1 MIINQSDL
9 KKIAEDCAEKIRNAV
24 SEGNFFTE
32 PFKHFHVD
40 NFLPVELANLCIEAF
55 PPLEDK
61 IWEFSHIKDIEV
73 KYRTKWE
80 SEFDIPD
87 NIIYAIRIL
96 NSSLFMNEISKVMG
110 ITKLV
115 PDSYF
120 TGGGLNVTKKNGL
133 LDVHID
139 GNYHDATGLN
149 RRLNALIYLN
159 PGWEDSWGGEFGIY
173 DKEGKTCVK
182 KIAPLFN
189 RLVVFD
195 THDSS
200 FHGIPGKINFPESTS
215 RKSILLYYY
224 TKEKRPQDQVTID
237 RPHSALWKKLN
248 FLDKNRKKTRNYY

>member
-9 KKIAEDCAEKIRNAV
+9 KKIAEDCAEKIRSAV

-87 NIIYAIRIL
+87 NLIYAIRIL

-110 ITKLV
+110 IDKLV

-159 PGWEDSWGGEFGIY
+159 PDWEQSWGGELGFY

-200 FHGIPGKINFPESTS
+200 FHGIPGKINFPENTS

-237 RPHSALWKKLN
+237 KPHSALWKKLN

>member
-1 MIINQSDL
+1 MVINQSDL
-9 KKIAEDCAEKIRNAV
+9 KRIAEDCAEKIRIAV
-24 SEGNFFTE
+24 SHGNFSEE
-32 PFKHFHVD
+32 PFKHFYVD
-40 NFLPVELANLCIEAF
+40 NFLPVDLANLCLKAF

-61 IWEFSHIKDIEV
+61 IWEFSHIEGV
-73 KYRTKWE
+73 EEKYRTKWE

-87 NIIYAIRIL
+87 NLIYVIRIL

-110 ITKLV
+110 IAKLV

-120 TGGGLNVTKKNGL
+120 TGGGLNETKKNGL

-159 PGWEDSWGGEFGIY
+159 PDWEQSWGGELGLY
-173 DKEGKTCVK
+173 DNEGKTCVK

-189 RLVVFD
+189 RLLVFD

-200 FHGIPGKINFPESTS
+200 FHGIPGKINFPENAS
-215 RKSILLYYY
+215 RKSIVLYYY
-224 TKEKRPQDQVTID
+224 TKEKRPQDQVTIEK
-237 RPHSALWKKLN
+237 PHSALWKKLN